1 MVFFNEKKGE
11 IFEWFLTSK
20 IDFKSQILA
29 HFDTSPLHQFSKFNN
44 FLWTCWFSGKNLSNF
59 VNSKCSGLNV
69 LFITWTHISDRQYAT
84 YLYNDIEESINE
96 KLKFTL
102 PSWVILHALKLLEKQ
117 KTNENEEIVK
127 EMSNNSTNVE
137 DLFGD
142 QPIVNQ
148 DLKSNSE
155 STLLKR
161 SVSTQPQMSQ
171 ISEQE
176 NETDKDAM
184 LKKLQKK
191 INVLQSNLQEL
202 QELINQSIE

>member
-1 MVFFNEKKGE
+1 M
-11 IFEWFLTSK
+11 
-20 IDFKSQILA
+20 
-29 HFDTSPLHQFSKFNN
+29 
-44 FLWTCWFSGKNLSNF
+44 
-59 VNSKCSGLNV
+59 
-69 LFITWTHISDRQYAT
+69 
-84 YLYNDIEESINE
+84 
-96 KLKFTL
+96 KFTL

-161 SVSTQPQMSQ
+161 SVSTQPQLSQ

-184 LKKLQKK
+184 LQKLQKK

>member
-1 MVFFNEKKGE
+1 M
-11 IFEWFLTSK
+11 
-20 IDFKSQILA
+20 
-29 HFDTSPLHQFSKFNN
+29 
-44 FLWTCWFSGKNLSNF
+44 
-59 VNSKCSGLNV
+59 
-69 LFITWTHISDRQYAT
+69 
-84 YLYNDIEESINE
+84 
-96 KLKFTL
+96 KFTL

-137 DLFGD
+137 DLFGY
-142 QPIVNQ
+142 QHIVNQ

-161 SVSTQPQMSQ
+161 SVSTQPQLSQ

-176 NETDKDAM
+176 IETDKDAM
-184 LKKLQKK
+184 LQKLQKK

>member
-1 MVFFNEKKGE
+1 MGHPV
-11 IFEWFLTSK
+11 
-20 IDFKSQILA
+20 
-29 HFDTSPLHQFSKFNN
+29 
-44 FLWTCWFSGKNLSNF
+44 
-59 VNSKCSGLNV
+59 NV
-69 LFITWTHISDRQYAT
+69 LFITWTPISDRQYAT

-137 DLFGD
+137 DIFGD

-161 SVSTQPQMSQ
+161 SVSTQPQLSQ

-184 LKKLQKK
+184 LQKLQKK

>member
-1 MVFFNEKKGE
+1 MKKNWE
-11 IFEWFLTSK
+11 ILEWFLTSN
-20 IDFKSQILA
+20 IDFKIQILA
-29 HFDTSPLHQFSKFNN
+29 HFYISPLHQFSKLNN
-44 FLWTCWFSGKNLSNF
+44 FLWACWFLYINIFNF
-59 VNSKCSGLNV
+59 SKWSGLNI
-69 LFITWTHISDRQYAT
+69 LFITWTPISDRQYAT
-84 YLYNDIEESINE
+84 YLYNDIEESIRE

-142 QPIVNQ
+142 QPIINQ

-155 STLLKR
+155 STLLQR
-161 SVSTQPQMSQ
+161 SVSTQPQLSQ

-176 NETDKDAM
+176 IQTDKDSM
-184 LKKLQKK
+184 LQKLQKK